1 MAWDLEFEQ
10 DKKKKGPVTCL
21 GMVFESE
28 EARRTYFTE
37 ELKKKLPELKQI
49 EGFPKGRDEDILELS
64 DPPYY
69 TACPNPFLQQIVEEW
84 EQERSQNDQPYLR
97 EPYAADVSEGKNDPI
112 YNAHSYHTKVPHKA
126 IMRYILHYTN
136 PGDIVFDGFAGT
148 GMTGVAAQLCGDRK
162 TVESLGYRVE
172 EDGTILSNED
182 DETVWKPISK
192 LGVRHAILN
201 DLSPA
206 ASFIAYNYNTPT
218 DPQLFQEQAEQVLR
232 EVEKECGWMYA
243 TLPSYATE
251 EQREKALEALRN
263 HPQSILED
271 TSLPWAKINYTV
283 WSDVFVCPN
292 CSHEII
298 FWEAAV
304 DKEQGK
310 VQDEFPC
317 PSCGVQL
324 TKKKLERAWVTEYDD
339 AIHETVRHAKQVPV
353 LINYSIGKRRE
364 EKIPDAF
371 DWALLN
377 AINSQPIPYWFPTD
391 RMPEGYNTK
400 QPQESHGITHVHQF
414 YTKRN
419 LWTISAFWKKL
430 NAYKWLITSIISR
443 NATKAN
449 RYVINKHNPQGRV
462 NGPLTG
468 TLYIPSEQVEQNVLD
483 LLRDRQRRMNF
494 ERNSQFSSAVVT
506 APCQNI
512 GIQLKSEISYVFID
526 PPFGKN
532 IMYSELNFITE
543 SWLRIKTDNR
553 PEAIENETQQKDLDD
568 YQTLMEQ
575 SMRFVYDQLK
585 PGHWMTIEFN
595 NSHTAVWNAIMQSVQ
610 RAGFIVASVS
620 ILDKLHG
627 GIKAMTY
634 SSVTNKDLVVSAY
647 KPSNSMAIYMGKL
660 PHRNEKIW
668 SFVDDHLRHLPVF
681 VGKRGQAQIIEERKP
696 RNIYDQL
703 VAYYISLGRPL
714 PILTSADFQSELVR
728 RYPVRDG
735 MVFMEDQV
743 TEYDQKK
750 QLVKELVQ
758 VELFVSNESTAIDW
772 LRQRLLSKPQPYHD
786 LQPDFM
792 KSIQHVNKYE
802 RLPELLELLE
812 QNFLKYDGEEEIPNQ
827 IISYLRANYHN
838 FRGTEVTR
846 EMRQKAKGF
855 WYVPDPRKAADLE
868 KLRERNL
875 WREFE
880 HYRDEAKTS
889 SKRLQMC
896 RTEALKSG
904 FKRLW
909 MEQKYA
915 DIVLV
920 GDKLPPAMVQEDIFL
935 SQFINNAKSLM
946 R

>member
-1 MAWDLEFEQ
+1 MAWELDFEQ
-10 DKKKKGPVTCL
+10 DKRKKGPVLCL

-28 EARRTYFTE
+28 EARRAYFTE
-37 ELKKKLPELKQI
+37 ELKNKLPELKHI
-49 EGFPKGRDEDILELS
+49 EGFPKGRDEDILALS

-69 TACPNPFLQQIVEEW
+69 TACPNPFLPQIVEEW
-84 EQERSQNDQPYLR
+84 EQERPQNDDDEPYLR

-192 LGVRHAILN
+192 IGVRHAILN

-218 DPQLFQEQAEQVLR
+218 DPELFQEQAKQVLL

-251 EQREKALEALRN
+251 EQREQALAALHN
-263 HPQSILED
+263 NPQSILED
-271 TSLPWAKINYTV
+271 TSLPWGKINYTV

-292 CSHEII
+292 CSQEII
-298 FWEAAV
+298 FWDAAV

-310 VQDEFPC
+310 VRDEFPC

-353 LINYSIGKRRE
+353 LINYSIGKRRDD
-364 EKIPDAF
+364 KIPDTF
-371 DWALLN
+371 DWALLT
-377 AINSQPIPYWFPTD
+377 AINMQPIPYWFPTD
-391 RMPEGYNTK
+391 RMPKGYNTK
-400 QPQESHGITHVHQF
+400 QPKESHGITHVHQF

-419 LWTISAFWKKL
+419 LIIASTLLLKNTESLQWRVTFQ
-430 NAYKWLITSIISR
+430 SIISTLISR
-443 NATKAN
+443 MV
-449 RYVINKHNPQGRV
+449 RYNMGHRG
-462 NGPLTG
+462 NGILSG
-468 TLYIPSEQVEQNVLD
+468 TLYISSLTAEANIFNVLLSKIESFSRSLD
-483 LLRDRQRRMNF
+483 ERRVF
-494 ERNSQFSSAVVT
+494 THISTCSAS
-506 APCQNI
+506 AI
-512 GIQLKSEISYVFID
+512 EIKSLIDYIFLD
-526 PPFGKN
+526 PPFGSN
-532 IMYSELNFITE
+532 IMYSELNFLWE
-543 SWLRIKTDNR
+543 AWLKVFTNNG
-553 PEAIENETQQKDLDD
+553 PEAIVNATQKKTLED
-568 YQTLMEQ
+568 YQKLMTKSFEAAYR
-575 SMRFVYDQLK
+575 MLK
-585 PGHWMTIEFN
+585 PGRWMTVEFSN
-595 NSHTAVWNAIMQSVQ
+595 TKTAVWNAITQAIQ
-610 RAGFIVASVS
+610 QAGFVIANVS
-620 ILDKLHG
+620 ALDKQQG
-627 GIKAMTY
+627 SFKA
-634 SSVTNKDLVVSAY
+634 VTTTTAVKQDLVISAY
-647 KPSNSMAIYMGKL
+647 KPSETMNDEMEATVGQSAG
-660 PHRNEKIW
+660 IW
-668 SFVDDHLRHLPVF
+668 TFVDEHLRHLPVF
-681 VGKRGQAQIIEERKP
+681 VGKRGQAQVIEERRP
-696 RNIYDQL
+696 RNIYDRL
-703 VAYYISLGRPL
+703 VAYYVSRGWPL
-714 PILTSADFQSELVR
+714 PILTSGDFQSELVR
-728 RYPVRDG
+728 RYPRLRDG

-743 TEYDQKK
+743 AEYDQKK
-750 QLVKELVQ
+750 ILVKELLQ
-758 VELFVSNESTAIDW
+758 ADLFVSNESTAIEW
-772 LRQRLLSKPQPYHD
+772 IRQRLVSKPQAYHD

-792 KSIQHVNKYE
+792 KSIQHLDKYE
-802 RLPELLELLE
+802 KLPELVELLE
-812 QNFLKYDGEEEIPNQ
+812 QNFLRYDGEDEMPEQ
-827 IISYLRANYHN
+827 IVSYLRANYHN

-868 KLRERNL
+868 KLRERDL

-880 HYRDEAKTS
+880 HYLEEATR
-889 SKRLQMC
+889 SKRLKSC
-896 RTEALKSG
+896 RSEALKAG

-915 DIVLV
+915 EVVLV

>member
-37 ELKKKLPELKQI
+37 ELKKKLPELKNI
-49 EGFPKGRDEDILELS
+49 EGFPKGRDEDILALS

-69 TACPNPFLQQIVEEW
+69 TACPNPFLPQIVEEW
-84 EQERSQNDQPYLR
+84 EQDRPQNDDPYLR

-310 VQDEFPC
+310 VRDEFLC

-324 TKKKLERAWVTEYDD
+324 TKKKLERAWVTAYDD

-364 EKIPDAF
+364 DKIPDAF

-377 AINSQPIPYWFPTD
+377 VINSQPIPYWFPTD

-400 QPQESHGITHVHQF
+400 QPKESHGITHVHQF

-419 LWTISAFWKKL
+419 LWTMAMIATNANGDKPSRIHFWRGSIDHGLSKRVKHGNWSFPMSVLSGTLYLPALSRENNPIYFYGNKLRKLTSAILSSTFLIPSPNIIETNDISAF
-430 NAYKWLITSIISR
+430 Y
-443 NATKAN
+443 
-449 RYVINKHNPQGRV
+449 
-462 NGPLTG
+462 
-468 TLYIPSEQVEQNVLD
+468 
-483 LLRDRQRRMNF
+483 
-494 ERNSQFSSAVVT
+494 
-506 APCQNI
+506 
-512 GIQLKSEISYVFID
+512 
-526 PPFGKN
+526 
-532 IMYSELNFITE
+532 
-543 SWLRIKTDNR
+543 
-553 PEAIENETQQKDLDD
+553 
-568 YQTLMEQ
+568 
-575 SMRFVYDQLK
+575 
-585 PGHWMTIEFN
+585 
-595 NSHTAVWNAIMQSVQ
+595 
-610 RAGFIVASVS
+610 
-620 ILDKLHG
+620 
-627 GIKAMTY
+627 
-634 SSVTNKDLVVSAY
+634 
-647 KPSNSMAIYMGKL
+647 
-660 PHRNEKIW
+660 
-668 SFVDDHLRHLPVF
+668 
-681 VGKRGQAQIIEERKP
+681 
-696 RNIYDQL
+696 
-703 VAYYISLGRPL
+703 
-714 PILTSADFQSELVR
+714 
-728 RYPVRDG
+728 
-735 MVFMEDQV
+735 
-743 TEYDQKK
+743 
-750 QLVKELVQ
+750 
-758 VELFVSNESTAIDW
+758 
-772 LRQRLLSKPQPYHD
+772 
-786 LQPDFM
+786 
-792 KSIQHVNKYE
+792 
-802 RLPELLELLE
+802 
-812 QNFLKYDGEEEIPNQ
+812 
-827 IISYLRANYHN
+827 
-838 FRGTEVTR
+838 
-846 EMRQKAKGF
+846 
-855 WYVPDPRKAADLE
+855 
-868 KLRERNL
+868 
-875 WREFE
+875 
-880 HYRDEAKTS
+880 
-889 SKRLQMC
+889 
-896 RTEALKSG
+896 
-904 FKRLW
+904 
-909 MEQKYA
+909 
-915 DIVLV
+915 
-920 GDKLPPAMVQEDIFL
+920 FL
-935 SQFINNAKSLM
+935 SRK
-946 R
+946 